1 MPSGKGTYGSQV
13 GRPKKMMYGGLV
25 KGGVKLAK
33 NLMQKNS
40 KKIIDKEKAK
50 DLLKVKDPKQNLMG
64 KDIAKQN
71 NQTDK
76 KVLDSFKNNV
86 PKIGQ
91 DVVGKMYG
99 GAVKKKMYGG
109 KVKKMEMGG
118 KAGCPM
124 KMRGGGIVEE
134 IKRSPNAAMV
144 SDSLKRMA
152 GMAGKMD
159 APVQSGMRRQ
169 RPQKEIM

>member
-152 GMAGKMD
+152 GMAGKMH

>member
-13 GRPKKMMYGGLV
+13 GRPKKMIFGGALV
-25 KGGVKLAK
+25 RGGMKLAK
-33 NLMQKNS
+33 NLMQKKS
-40 KKIIDKEKAK
+40 KKIIDIE
-50 DLLKVKDPKQNLMG
+50 KVKDLKGNIKG
-64 KDIAKQN
+64 RDIAKQN
-71 NQTDK
+71 NQADK

-91 DVVGKMYG
+91 DVVGKIYG

-152 GMAGKMD
+152 GMSGKMD
-159 APVQSGMRRQ
+159 APVQRGMRRQ